1 MTEGIYCEKCARIKR
16 RGRTG
21 VLLGKVAA
29 AVWLF
34 GVLGFALFFSGEAAG
49 YAIDGLSLAVFT
61 VLPTAIPSMVL
72 CDLYRCYGHPERLG
86 ILGRI
91 FRTVF
96 GVSPYG
102 LRAYILGNLFG
113 FPMGAREVGIA
124 YRDGG
129 LSSEEAERLLPL
141 ATNPSPAFVVGAV
154 GGAMIGDFEHG
165 IMLLICVWSASVIT
179 GVICHK
185 RIPKPQTMPIVSR
198 QNYNAVE
205 SVKSIGAASLT
216 IISFISVF
224 SVLLGICEKHIPF
237 PPLKYALFAVL
248 EVAGGVSF
256 FLKNEAF
263 SGGILGSFSG
273 EFAAFSLGF
282 GGLSVMLQSAAFVS
296 EFALKMRGYLPT
308 KLLQGVIS
316 ALLFLAAELWLL

>member
-1 MTEGIYCEKCARIKR
+1 
-16 RGRTG
+16 
-21 VLLGKVAA
+21 
-29 AVWLF
+29 
-34 GVLGFALFFSGEAAG
+34 
-49 YAIDGLSLAVFT
+49 
-61 VLPTAIPSMVL
+61 
-72 CDLYRCYGHPERLG
+72 
-86 ILGRI
+86 
-91 FRTVF
+91 
-96 GVSPYG
+96 
-102 LRAYILGNLFG
+102 
-113 FPMGAREVGIA
+113 
-124 YRDGG
+124 
-129 LSSEEAERLLPL
+129 
-141 ATNPSPAFVVGAV
+141 
-154 GGAMIGDFEHG
+154 
-165 IMLLICVWSASVIT
+165 
-179 GVICHK
+179 
-185 RIPKPQTMPIVSR
+185 MPIVSR

-296 EFALKMRGYLPT
+296 EFGLKMRGYLPA

-316 ALLFLAAELWLL
+316 ALLFLAADLWLF